1 MPGVRWSKDEAKD
14 EGRPQPVYESKS
26 KKTQDPAQITAAR
39 DLDHKLDAMLDEA
52 ADLRSRVS
60 NPRAGKRFTPAWAF
74 GAALSES
81 QISEHEALKGE
92 DEDYLWSILAD
103 KMRAG
108 VRSDGTSTTAWESS
122 RPPTRKERT
131 QREGSKKGDDHWAM
145 CTWLAEQSYA
155 DAYMT
160 FGGNLRNVWQMLER
174 KNLRPLVVRE
184 ALCGWLGDLSEE
196 GRAHL
201 THNQTFPELMK
212 ALVKRW
218 PAKGPRSALQP
229 IHLGVDEL
237 RAEIARV
244 AWEAGILAT
253 TRDSS

>member
-1 MPGVRWSKDEAKD
+1 MDEED
-14 EGRPQPVYESKS
+14 HPQRFYESRGAA
-26 KKTQDPAQITAAR
+26 TDNPVQITAAR
-39 DLDHKLDAMLDEA
+39 ELDHGLDAVLDKA
-52 ADLRSRVS
+52 ADLVKRVHD
-60 NPRAGKRFTPAWAF
+60 PRAGKKFTAAWAF
-74 GAALSES
+74 GSALSES
-81 QISEHEALKGE
+81 QISEHEALEGE
-92 DEDYLWSILAD
+92 DEDYLWAVLAD
-103 KMRAG
+103 KWRIG
-108 VRSDGTSTTAWESS
+108 VRSNGTPTTAWESS
-122 RPPTRKERT
+122 RPPKGDDPT
-131 QREGSKKGDDHWAM
+131 QREGSQKGDDHWSM

-155 DAYMT
+155 DAVMT
-160 FGGNLRNVWQMLER
+160 FGGNTRNVWQMMER

-201 THNQTFPELMK
+201 THNSTFPELMK

-218 PAKGPRSALQP
+218 PARGRRSALQP
-229 IHLGVDEL
+229 VHLGVDEL

>member
-1 MPGVRWSKDEAKD
+1 MPGVRWSIDAN
-14 EGRPQPVYESKS
+14 GHPQPAYESRRKI
-26 KKTQDPAQITAAR
+26 TQEPAQITAAR
-39 DLDHKLDAMLDEA
+39 DLDHVLDAMLDEA
-52 ADLRSRVS
+52 ADLCSRVS
-60 NPRAGKRFTPAWAF
+60 NPRVGTKFTRWWAF

-81 QISEHEALKGE
+81 LISEHEALEGE

-108 VRSDGTSTTAWESS
+108 VRSDGTSTTKWVDS
-122 RPPTRKERT
+122 RPPLREKPP
-131 QREGSKKGDDHWAM
+131 QREGSRKGDDHWSM

-155 DAYMT
+155 DAVMT

-174 KNLRPLVVRE
+174 KNLQPLVVRE

-201 THNQTFPELMK
+201 THSKTFPELMK

-218 PAKGPRSALQP
+218 PARGRRSALQP
-229 IHLGVDEL
+229 IHLGEDEV
-237 RAEIARV
+237 RAEIAKV
-244 AWEAGILAT
+244 ALAAGLLEK
-253 TRDSS
+253 D